1 MKKLFTFFSL
11 LMLLLVTA
19 PALRAQDLPADS
31 VRAQMIGDWER
42 AKVYTNAYLAVMP
55 ADKYDAKPNDSI
67 RTFAQQMLHL
77 ATANIGLMA
86 NATGNAMLYPP
97 GRLFSLEK
105 TKSAQSVDSVH
116 YYVNESY
123 DYAINSIK
131 KMDMAKLWEPVTLF
145 GFSASRYAFLLKV
158 FEHQTH
164 HRGQCTI
171 YIRTQGIKP
180 PQEMLF

>member
-1 MKKLFTFFSL
+1 MKKLLTCFSL
-11 LMLLLVTA
+11 LLLLLAMT
-19 PALRAQDLPADS
+19 PGLRAQDIPADS
-31 VRAQMIGDWER
+31 IRAQLVRDWER
-42 AKVYTNAYLAVMP
+42 AKVYTNEYLAAMP
-55 ADKYDAKPNDSI
+55 ANKYGTRPNDSI
-67 RTFAQQMLHL
+67 RTFAEQMLHL
-77 ATANIGLMA
+77 ATANIGLMS
-86 NATGNAMLYPP
+86 NATGSAMLYPP

-116 YYVNESY
+116 YYVNASY

-131 KMDMAKLWEPVTLF
+131 NMDMSKLWEPVSIF
-145 GFSASRYAFLLKV
+145 GFSASRYAFLLKA

-171 YIRTQGIKP
+171 YIRTLGIKP